1 VRISRIGLTLA
12 VATSLLGVS
21 APVGGAQ
28 KCSDCDLVLA
38 ESDLPDGYSFDAKSP
53 ERDRSGSARSIRLDD
68 CVVAEK
74 LDKEHPGL
82 ERQSAIFVAG
92 DDPLGGDE
100 NVIRFASVKQARR
113 FAAAFDDY
121 LRDGPQCGVV
131 NARGDDG
138 EVFELARIE
147 ALDLGSVGDRSAAIA
162 SDSPI
167 EGVPD
172 RFLAIVRTGRA
183 VILVEAFESAQ
194 IDEARFVQL
203 VDAVAAAS

>member
-1 VRISRIGLTLA
+1 MGGTHRSQ
-12 VATSLLGVS
+12 
-21 APVGGAQ
+21 VG
-28 KCSDCDLVLA
+28 DLVLA
-38 ESDLPDGYSFDAKSP
+38 APGARDQVVGLQASP
-53 ERDRSGSARSIRLDD
+53 PRAAGHPTLRVSQQHRPTQLRRDRREPTPD
-68 CVVAEK
+68 
-74 LDKEHPGL
+74 
-82 ERQSAIFVAG
+82 RQRR
-92 DDPLGGDE
+92 DE

-113 FAAAFDDY
+113 LAAAFDDY